1 MGGME
6 PNSKERTWIDFSI
19 EGRDIVWKR
28 SFRMSRTLSAIAWSS
43 FDQSRS
49 TDMVCRSVE
58 WRRKGEVVRRRG
70 IVGMLFDDH
79 EVCVVI

>member
-6 PNSKERTWIDFSI
+6 PNSKERTWIDFRI

-28 SFRMSRTLSAIAWSS
+28 SFRMCRTLSAIAWSS

-49 TDMVCRSVE
+49 TDMMCRSLE
-58 WRRKGEVVRRRG
+58 
-70 IVGMLFDDH
+70 
-79 EVCVVI
+79 